1 MSKKFLLKVL
11 VALCFVAVAVVWL
24 LSAIGVIEVN
34 LAWLIAAFAFAL
46 AVIFIVY
53 GLAAKTLGT
62 IKKFYI
68 IFGAVLAVAG
78 VLALVG
84 TIIED
89 KLVLPIIA
97 IIITVGMLLCILA
110 VGGKKWD
117 QGDNEVA
124 GYKDYRTRKKEE
136 EEAKRRAEEENND
149 DKNV

>member
-53 GLAAKTLGT
+53 GLAAKTLGA

-84 TIIED
+84 TIIDD

-136 EEAKRRAEEENND
+136 DEATRRAEEENND

>member
-53 GLAAKTLGT
+53 GLAAKTLGVV
-62 IKKFYI
+62 KKFYI

-136 EEAKRRAEEENND
+136 EEAKRSAEEENND